1 MTRALTIEGNLKI
14 ERRAKGAK
22 RVVRVDADSPPKVI
36 PLGRIPR
43 ISKLMALA
51 IRWEGL
57 IASGTVKD
65 YAEIAAL
72 CHLSRARV
80 TQIMN
85 LNLLAPDIQEA
96 LLFLPRVETG
106 RDGVALRNLQAIT
119 LEASWERQRK
129 MWKSVI
135 VVLNAART

>member
-1 MTRALTIEGNLKI
+1 MTRTLTIEGNLKI

-22 RVVRVDADSPPKVI
+22 RVLKTDPSAPPKSL
-36 PLGRIPR
+36 PLGRVPR

-57 IASGTVKD
+57 IASGAVKD
-65 YAEIAAL
+65 YAEIAGL
-72 CHLSRARV
+72 CHVSRARV

-96 LLFLPRVETG
+96 LLFLPRVEAG
-106 RDGVALRNLQAIT
+106 RDGVALRNLRAIT
-119 LEASWERQRK
+119 LEASWERQRR
-129 MWKSVI
+129 MWRGILDS
-135 VVLNAART
+135 T

>member
-1 MTRALTIEGNLKI
+1 MTRVLTIEGNLKI
-14 ERRAKGAK
+14 TRAAKGAK
-22 RVVRVDADSPPKVI
+22 QVVKVDSASPPKIV

-57 IASGTVKD
+57 IASGAVKD

-72 CHLSRARV
+72 CRVSRARV

-85 LNLLAPDIQEA
+85 LNLLAPDIQEE
-96 LLFLPRVETG
+96 LLFLPRVEMG
-106 RDGVALRNLQAIT
+106 RDGVALRNLQEIT
-119 LEASWERQRK
+119 LLVDWGKQRTEWRK
-129 MWKSVI
+129 FQVKP
-135 VVLNAART
+135 